1 MAASNNMCACG
12 MHLCSKCS
20 PMTVLFG
27 ILFLVAGLGIYTS
40 WFFKFETIFG
50 AFFLLWG
57 LMSMM
62 KM

>member
-12 MHLCSKCS
+12 MHLCGKCS

-27 ILFLVAGLGIYTS
+27 LLFLIQGLGLFTAS
-40 WFFKFETIFG
+40 WFTFTTIFG
-50 AFFLLWG
+50 LFFLLWG
-57 LMSMM
+57 AMSMM